1 MKKAGIIIALIL
13 VVLIL
18 AGFLFLGS
26 KSKQQSSQGAG
37 TEANQEEQK
46 NYLLLKGQ
54 TKKIEGK
61 ISPTNG
67 TKVNGVIEVSL
78 TKVPDKTEM
87 VNFALIPAGKE
98 LGGQDLKTDG
108 DGSDGWSILFDTNS
122 EVNGLYEIIVLAEY
136 AGRPENEGP
145 LDFARVQVIIE
156 N

>member
-1 MKKAGIIIALIL
+1 MKKAGIIIALVL

-26 KSKQQSSQGAG
+26 KSKQQSSQGTG
-37 TEANQEEQK
+37 TENQEEQK
-46 NYLLLKGQ
+46 NYILLKGQ
-54 TKKIEGK
+54 TINGK